1 MVRGNNVLSVQ
12 PVAVIGIIWRFLL
25 DKPNGRHAVSKYYEV
40 HDYIVEGVCDVHQE
54 LCEMYLDW

>member
-1 MVRGNNVLSVQ
+1 MPCVQ
-12 PVAVIGIIWRFLL
+12 PVAIIGIIWRFLL

-54 LCEMYLDW
+54 LCEMYLD